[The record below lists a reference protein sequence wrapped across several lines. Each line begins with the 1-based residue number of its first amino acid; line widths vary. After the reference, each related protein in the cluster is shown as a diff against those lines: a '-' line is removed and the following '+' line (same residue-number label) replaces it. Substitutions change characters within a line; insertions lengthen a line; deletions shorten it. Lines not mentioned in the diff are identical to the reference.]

1 MWNRSAGTVDEID
14 EKLIGAGCLREA
26 VNFYI

>member
-14 EKLIGAGCLREA
+14 EKLIGVGFLREA
-26 VNFYI
+26 VNFDI